1 MCMLFSCTFA
11 LAAAGYT
18 MHHVSAIGGECMDTI
33 TTPAKREQY
42 TFIQMYTKA
51 ALFYT
56 TTIIGC
62 QRANVNV

>member
-1 MCMLFSCTFA
+1 
-11 LAAAGYT
+11 
-18 MHHVSAIGGECMDTI
+18 MDTI

-56 TTIIGC
+56 TIIIRC
-62 QRANVNV
+62 QRVNVNV